1 MGLTLDEPKEN
12 EEIMTVNGIG
22 VLVEDY
28 AKMFI
33 DEAVV
38 DYVKEDENEGFTI
51 STGAASC

>member
-12 EEIMTVNGIG
+12 EIPMTINGIG

-33 DEAVV
+33 DDAVV
-38 DYVKEDENEGFTI
+38 DYIREADNEGFI
-51 STGAASC
+51 VNNGSSC